1 LYLAHEDLKMTIPV
15 LLCNKCETHP
25 ATVKVVKI
33 QPGGAKQLWLCS
45 SCAAQESPYASG
57 GLPHA
62 GAPMKTLEDVLAG
75 FFAKSTGGPEG
86 AARPSEQST
95 ELTCTDCG
103 LPYEA
108 YKTSLILGCAGCYK
122 SFGEH
127 LRADLRKFHGTTKH
141 TGRVRVPITTPRG
154 AVTNPKSLPDP
165 QADQI
170 GLIQAIDDLRR
181 QINLA
186 VEAEDY
192 RRAAELKARITKLQE
207 ELDGLRASAKV
218 ETRESNSEQ
227 DAAEHGH

>member
-1 LYLAHEDLKMTIPV
+1 
-15 LLCNKCETHP
+15 
-25 ATVKVVKI
+25 
-33 QPGGAKQLWLCS
+33 
-45 SCAAQESPYASG
+45 
-57 GLPHA
+57 
-62 GAPMKTLEDVLAG
+62 
-75 FFAKSTGGPEG
+75 
-86 AARPSEQST
+86 
-95 ELTCTDCG
+95 
-103 LPYEA
+103 
-108 YKTSLILGCAGCYK
+108 
-122 SFGEH
+122 
-127 LRADLRKFHGTTKH
+127 
-141 TGRVRVPITTPRG
+141 
-154 AVTNPKSLPDP
+154 LPDP